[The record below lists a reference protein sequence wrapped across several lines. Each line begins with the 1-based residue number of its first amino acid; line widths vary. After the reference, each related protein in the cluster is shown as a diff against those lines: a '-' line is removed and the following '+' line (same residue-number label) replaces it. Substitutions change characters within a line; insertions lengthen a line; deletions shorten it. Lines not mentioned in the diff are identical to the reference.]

1 MTRAAGFR
9 RIFWT
14 EKSEKLERTAETM
27 RENHFF
33 VFTSGK
39 RIPEGL
45 RFFFYGAGLG
55 VVFAGIFWLAALI
68 P

>member
-1 MTRAAGFR
+1 MERA
-9 RIFWT
+9 
-14 EKSEKLERTAETM
+14 AETM

-45 RFFFYGAGLG
+45 RFFIYGAGLG